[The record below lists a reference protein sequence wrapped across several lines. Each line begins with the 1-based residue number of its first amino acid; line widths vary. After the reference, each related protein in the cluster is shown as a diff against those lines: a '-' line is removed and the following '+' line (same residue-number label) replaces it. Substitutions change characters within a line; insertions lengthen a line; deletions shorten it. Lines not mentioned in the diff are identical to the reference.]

1 MQASDELTGCPECG
15 ALPCDWVN
23 TPHQT
28 MQASDAVER
37 LCGALERESVYPLQ
51 IGHPKKREFA
61 TAIRALLAAI
71 EAKDAALLKVRPIL
85 QAYATANPKWFDH
98 HSGTEQDPNGV
109 HALLAALT
117 APAQAKGEG

>member
-51 IGHPKKREFA
+51 INHSKKREFA
-61 TAIRALLAAI
+61 TAIRTLLAAI
-71 EAKDAALLKVRPIL
+71 EAKDAEIKRVRKALRLTDPDGLILGRVRKREGID
-85 QAYATANPKWFDH
+85 A
-98 HSGTEQDPNGV
+98 
-109 HALLAALT
+109 AALT
-117 APAQAKGEG
+117 APAQADAS